1 MWGAGGGVAR
11 QRSQAAN
18 RVAFHCASWSSGWQ
32 CHDNE
37 QRQSPLYPLCT
48 APYQDKSSWGL
59 SRSNCNLLLHVRSP
73 GQRPRGRAQAHR
85 LMLHHL
91 QRQAKLSRNRLWPG
105 PTGDG
110 DGAGEGVASCSAPS
124 IHAIHHRLSIEM
136 MLFATPTSNSY
147 RPHTSHIRQNGGHM
161 RSCGKEGIF

>member
-1 MWGAGGGVAR
+1 MRGAGGGVAR

-91 QRQAKLSRNRLWPG
+91 QRQGKLSRNRLWPG

-110 DGAGEGVASCSAPS
+110 VALCSVPS

-147 RPHTSHIRQNGGHM
+147 RPHTNHIRQNGGHK

>member
-1 MWGAGGGVAR
+1 MSR
-11 QRSQAAN
+11 QRAET
-18 RVAFHCASWSSGWQ
+18 VPLSSF
-32 CHDNE
+32 
-37 QRQSPLYPLCT
+37 PLVWT
-48 APYQDKSSWGL
+48 APYHDKSSWGL

-91 QRQAKLSRNRLWPG
+91 QRQGKLSRNRLWPG

-110 DGAGEGVASCSAPS
+110 DGNGEGIASCSVPS

-147 RPHTSHIRQNGGHM
+147 RPHTNHIRQNGGHM
-161 RSCGKEGIF
+161 RSCGKEGILKYLRK